1 MAGIEPRELDA
12 YRERIDRFIADLD
25 QEYYDH
31 FAGLKENFD
40 LESIYGEYEDVTTLD
55 QARRMQD
62 AVDGTFGSIELW
74 RFACEGYLGALTRRH
89 EERSA
94 ELEATLTAT
103 VDGEEIG
110 FRMLRPAIANS
121 ADRDRRER
129 IERVRNELTEEH
141 LNPVLLA
148 AHEETHEA
156 TRALGVSTYRE
167 LYDKFEFLLDDL
179 AAQCGAFLDSTESL
193 YEDAVDRILRSNVGV
208 GLAEAQRWDVS
219 RLFRATAWDPVFP
232 ADRMLPALEATL
244 SELGIDLRAQE
255 NVHLDVEERPNK
267 TPRAFCSP
275 IEVPGK
281 VMLVIQPI
289 GGPDDWRALFHE
301 AGHAEHF
308 ANTRAELKVEERRL
322 GDSAVTEGWAMLME
336 HLTNDP
342 VWLTRR
348 LDFPRPDDFAS
359 EGAAQLLFFVR
370 RYCAKLLYELEFHS
384 ADDLTA
390 MQPRYVELLGDALKI
405 EPSPTDYLG
414 DIDSSFYVSSYIRSW
429 AFEAQLRAH
438 LREEF
443 GNAWFARREAGS
455 LLRELWGEG
464 QRWPAEA
471 FLRDITGSTLEL
483 ESVADRVRE
492 HLAHV

>member
-12 YRERIDRFIADLD
+12 YRERIDRFVADLD

-31 FAGLKENFD
+31 FAGHKESFD
-40 LESIYGEYEDVTTLD
+40 LESIYREYEDITTLER
-55 QARRMQD
+55 ARRMQE
-62 AVDGTFGSIELW
+62 AVDGSFGSIELW

-89 EERSA
+89 EERTA
-94 ELEATLTAT
+94 ELEATLKAT
-103 VDGEEIG
+103 IDGEDIP
-110 FRMLRPAIANS
+110 FRMLRPTLANS

-129 IERVRNELTEEH
+129 IEGVRNELTDEH
-141 LNPVLLA
+141 LNPILLE
-148 AHEETHEA
+148 AHTESHEA
-156 TRALGVSTYRE
+156 TRALGASTYRE
-167 LYDKFEFLLDDL
+167 LYEKFEYRLDDL
-179 AAQCGAFLDSTESL
+179 AAQCRAFLDSTESL
-193 YEDAVDRILRSNVGV
+193 YEDAIDAVLRANVGV
-208 GLAEAQRWDVS
+208 GLSEAKRWDVA
-219 RLFRATAWDPVFP
+219 RLFRGSAWDSVFP
-232 ADRMLPALEATL
+232 GDRMLPALSATL
-244 SELGIDLRAQE
+244 AELGIDLEAQE

-267 TPRAFCSP
+267 SPRAFCSP
-275 IEVPGK
+275 IEVPAK

-301 AGHAEHF
+301 AGHTEHF
-308 ANTRAELKVEERRL
+308 AHTRAELTVEERRL
-322 GDSAVTEGWAMLME
+322 GDSAVTEGWAMLLE
-336 HLTNDP
+336 HLTSDP
-342 VWLTRR
+342 VWLARR
-348 LDFPRPDDFAS
+348 LDFPRPAEFAS

-370 RYCAKLLYELEFHS
+370 RYCAKLLYELEFHAS
-384 ADDLTA
+384 DDLTA

-405 EPSPTDYLG
+405 EPSPTDYLN
-414 DIDSSFYVSSYIRSW
+414 DIDASFYVSSYIRSW

-483 ESVADRVRE
+483 ESVAERVRE
-492 HLAHV
+492 HLARV